1 MVNKRL
7 KMITKTIE
15 INLDEDE
22 LLDDIEPEDIVSYL
36 SSNGIGVYNVEALA
50 VIVNNSLLKEKEI
63 QNFLE
68 NLDDEIVEEMKKLL
82 KKNKRVNNDF

>member
-50 VIVNNSLLKEKEI
+50 VIVSNSLLKEKEI

-68 NLDDEIVEEMKKLL
+68 NLDDEIVKVMKKLL
-82 KKNKRVNNDF
+82 KK

>member
-1 MVNKRL
+1 
-7 KMITKTIE
+7 MITKTIE

-36 SSNGIGVYNVEALA
+36 SNNGIGVYNIEALA
-50 VIVNNSLLKEKEI
+50 VIVSNSLLKEKEI

-68 NLDDEIVEEMKKLL
+68 NLDDDTYKLMKKVM
-82 KKNKRVNNDF
+82 KKV

>member
-1 MVNKRL
+1 MANKRL

-82 KKNKRVNNDF
+82 KKKK